1 MTFTKNS
8 IARALPRYRQHILPL
23 GFLLLTAAPM
33 AASAEDAASAPAA
46 GSAVLAEPLAEP
58 SLTELEAVTVSALAM
73 DEDANLQAT
82 PHSVMNA
89 DALLQKGAGTLG
101 NALSGLPGVQAD
113 TFGAG
118 ASRPVIRGQSAPRVA
133 VKSDG
138 ASVMDASDISPDHAI
153 GNDPLLSTRV
163 EVLRGPATLRY
174 GGGAIGGVVNVL
186 DDRIATT
193 LPGKTVEGFVALRGN
208 TVADEKA
215 GAGSLNLRLPGNL
228 VLHAEYAN
236 RDAGDYEI
244 NGFTEPTVKGSY
256 SQSETGSAGL
266 SWIHERGYLGLAYT
280 SQSSTYGLPGHS
292 HEFEDCTLAG
302 SSLSCSGSGHVHAE
316 EEVPYVDMSHRRL
329 DVRGA
334 YEEPVKGIE
343 EVTLRFQNTRYH
355 HDEIEDGAVGTTFLH
370 NGYETRLEARHVAL
384 AGFEGVIGLQWS
396 DAQFN
401 ARGEESFIP
410 KTDTA
415 SQAIFAVEHYTFNP
429 QWHLELGAR
438 QEWQQSNPVEDT
450 QNRPAVEDSASSL
463 SAALVWQFHSDYN
476 VSLSLARAQRLPQAQ
491 ELYANGV
498 HLATNTYEC
507 GLLACPSLGATAEV
521 NPETSRNLGLNLR
534 KIAGDLTFDIGAYH
548 NRIDDYIYARTLDQI
563 EVFRLVRY
571 SQVEAEFIGAEASA
585 DYRFAQGW
593 KVGVMGDVVR
603 AKNVDTGEYLP
614 RIPAARLGLNLEKSW
629 DRFSANAE
637 VLQVYEQDR
646 IATYETTTP
655 GHTQLNAGVSYRPVE
670 KILVFVNGSNLL
682 GEEIWNH
689 TSFLADV
696 IPEPGRNV
704 TAGLRIDF

>member
-1 MTFTKNS
+1 MM
-8 IARALPRYRQHILPL
+8 
-23 GFLLLTAAPM
+23 GLLLAL
-33 AASAEDAASAPAA
+33 PAA
-46 GSAVLAEPLAEP
+46 GRADDVVSPPPAEAVSSTVVEEPVLD
-58 SLTELEAVTVSALAM
+58 TVTVSALAM
-73 DEDANLQAT
+73 DENANLQAT
-82 PHSVMNA
+82 PHSVMKA
-89 DALLQKGAGTLG
+89 DELLQKGAATLG
-101 NALSGLPGVQAD
+101 NALSDLPGVQAD
-113 TFGAG
+113 TFGGG

-153 GNDPLLSTRV
+153 GSDPLLASRV
-163 EVLRGPATLRY
+163 EVLRGPSTLRY

-186 DDRIATT
+186 DERIATE
-193 LPGKTVEGFVALRGN
+193 LPDKTVQGFVALRGN
-208 TVADEKA
+208 TVAEEKA

-228 VLHAEYAN
+228 VLHAELAD
-236 RDAGDYEI
+236 RDADDYEI

-256 SQSETGSAGL
+256 GASQSSSAGL

-280 SQSSTYGLPGHS
+280 WQSSTYGLPGHN
-292 HEFEDCTLAG
+292 HEFEDCALSG
-302 SSLSCSGSGHVHAE
+302 SSLSCSSSGHAHEE

-415 SQAIFAVEHYTFNP
+415 SQAVFAVEHYTFNP

-438 QEWQQSNPVEDT
+438 QEWQQSTPLEDE
-450 QNRPAVEDSASSL
+450 QARPAFDDSANSL
-463 SAALVWQFHSDYN
+463 STALVWQFHSDYN

-507 GLLACPSLGATAEV
+507 GLLACPSLGAAAEV
-521 NPETSRNLGLNLR
+521 NPETSHNLGLNLR
-534 KIAGDLTFDIGAYH
+534 KIAGNFTFDIGAYH
-548 NRIDDYIYARTLDQI
+548 NHIDDYIYARTLDQI
-563 EVFRLVRY
+563 EVFRLIRY
-571 SQVEAEFIGAEASA
+571 SQVEAEFTGAEASA
-585 DYRFAQGW
+585 DYRFGSGW
-593 KVGVMGDVVR
+593 KAGLMGDVVR
-603 AKNVDTGEYLP
+603 ATRTDTDENLP
-614 RIPAARLGLNLEKSW
+614 RIPAARLGFNLEKSW
-629 DRFSANAE
+629 SRLSLNAE
-637 VLQVYEQDR
+637 VMQVYEQDR
-646 IATYETTTP
+646 IAAYETRTP
-655 GHTQLNAGVSYRPVE
+655 GHTMLNAGVNFRPADKV
-670 KILVFVNGSNLL
+670 LLFMNGSNLL
-682 GEEIWNH
+682 GEEVWNH
-689 TSFLADV
+689 TSFLAST
-696 IPEPGRNV
+696 IPEPGRNL

>member
-1 MTFTKNS
+1 MMFTPQNM
-8 IARALPRYRQHILPL
+8 ARCLPAYRQHVLPVS
-23 GFLLLTAAPM
+23 LLLLALPVAAN
-33 AASAEDAASAPAA
+33 AEDAVSPPADTA
-46 GSAVLAEPLAEP
+46 ISYTLEDETVLE
-58 SLTELEAVTVSALAM
+58 TVTVSALAM
-73 DEDANLQAT
+73 DEDAKLQAT
-82 PHSVMNA
+82 PHSVMSNTE
-89 DALLQKGAGTLG
+89 LLQKGAGTLG

-113 TFGAG
+113 TFGGG

-153 GNDPLLSTRV
+153 GSDPLLSTRI
-163 EVLRGPATLRY
+163 EVLRGPSTLRY

-193 LPGKTVEGFVALRGN
+193 LPAKTVEGFMALRGN
-208 TVADEKA
+208 TVAEEKA
-215 GAGSLNLRLPGNL
+215 GAGSFNLRLPGNL
-228 VLHAEYAN
+228 ALHAEYAN
-236 RDAGDYEI
+236 RDAGDYAI
-244 NGFTEPTVKGSY
+244 NGFTEPRIKGSY
-256 SQSETGSAGL
+256 NKNETASAGI
-266 SWIHERGYLGLAYT
+266 SWIHERGYLGIAYT

-292 HEFEDCTLAG
+292 HEFEDCALAG
-302 SSLSCSGSGHVHAE
+302 SSLSCTSGGHAHEE

-355 HDEIEDGAVGTTFLH
+355 HDEIEDGAVGTTFLN
-370 NGYETRLEARHVAL
+370 NGYETRLEARHVPL
-384 AGFEGVIGLQWS
+384 AGWEGVIGLQWS
-396 DAQFN
+396 DAQLN

-415 SQAIFAVEHYTFNP
+415 SQAIFAVEHYAFSED
-429 QWHLELGAR
+429 WHLELGAR
-438 QEWQQSNPVEDT
+438 QEWQQSTPLEDN
-450 QNRPAVEDSASSL
+450 QNRPAFDDSANSFST
-463 SAALVWQFHSDYN
+463 ALVWQFHSDYN

-507 GLLACPSLGATAEV
+507 GLLACPSLGAAAKV

-534 KIAGDLTFDIGAYH
+534 KIAGSLTFDIGVYH

-563 EVFRLVRY
+563 EEFRLIRY
-571 SQVEAEFIGAEASA
+571 SQVAAEFTGAEASA
-585 DYRFAQGW
+585 DYRFGSGW
-593 KVGVMGDVVR
+593 KAGLMGDVVR
-603 AKNVDTGEYLP
+603 ATRTDTGENLP
-614 RIPAARLGLNLEKSW
+614 RIPAARLGFNLEKSW
-629 DRFSANAE
+629 SRFSATAE
-637 VLQVYEQDR
+637 VIQVYEQDR
-646 IATYETTTP
+646 IASYETRTP
-655 GHTQLNAGVSYRPVE
+655 GHTLLNAGVNFRPGE
-670 KILVFVNGSNLL
+670 KSLVFLNASNLL

-689 TSFLADV
+689 TSFLANV
-696 IPEPGRNV
+696 IPEPGRNL

>member
-1 MTFTKNS
+1 MTFTPKY
-8 IARALPRYRQHILPL
+8 IARCIPGYRQHVLPVS
-23 GFLLLTAAPM
+23 LLLLALPT
-33 AASAEDAASAPAA
+33 AASADEAASPPASETVSSTLA
-46 GSAVLAEPLAEP
+46 EEAVLE
-58 SLTELEAVTVSALAM
+58 TVTVSALAM
-73 DEDANLQAT
+73 DEDAKLQAT
-82 PHSVMNA
+82 PHSVMSHSE
-89 DALLQKGAGTLG
+89 LLQKGAGTLG
-101 NALSGLPGVQAD
+101 NALSDLPGVQAD
-113 TFGAG
+113 TFGGG

-138 ASVMDASDISPDHAI
+138 SSMLDASDISPDHAI
-153 GNDPLLSTRV
+153 GAEPLLSTRV

-186 DDRIATT
+186 DDRIATE
-193 LPGKTVEGFVALRGN
+193 LPGETVSGFVALRGN
-208 TVADEKA
+208 TVAEEKA
-215 GAGSLNLRLPGNL
+215 GAGSINLRLPGNL

-236 RDAGDYEI
+236 RDAGDYAI

-266 SWIHERGYLGLAYT
+266 SWIHERGYLGIAYT

-292 HEFEDCTLAG
+292 HEFEDCDLVG
-302 SSLSCSGSGHVHAE
+302 SSLSCAPHAHSDDE
-316 EEVPYVDMSHRRL
+316 AVPYVDLSHRRL

-334 YEEPVKGIE
+334 YTEPLPGLE

-355 HDEIEDGAVGTTFLH
+355 HDEIEDGAVSTTFLN
-370 NGYETRLEARHVAL
+370 NGYETRLEARHVPL
-384 AGFEGVIGLQWS
+384 AGWEGVIGLQWS

-415 SQAIFAVEHYTFNP
+415 AQAIFAVEHYAFNP

-438 QEWQQSNPVEDT
+438 QEWQQNTPLEDE
-450 QNRPAVEDSASSL
+450 QARPAFDGSASSL

-498 HLATNTYEC
+498 HVATNTYEC
-507 GLLACPSLGATAEV
+507 GLLACPSLGASAEV

-534 KIAGDLTFDIGAYH
+534 KIAGDFTFDIGAYH
-548 NRIDDYIYARTLDQI
+548 NHIDDYIYARTLDQI
-563 EVFRLVRY
+563 EVFRLIRY
-571 SQVEAEFIGAEASA
+571 SQIEAEFTGAEASA

-603 AKNVDTGEYLP
+603 AKRTDTDENLP

-629 DRFSANAE
+629 SRVSLNAE
-637 VLQVYEQDR
+637 VVQVYEQDR
-646 IATYETTTP
+646 IASYETSTP
-655 GHTQLNAGVSYRPVE
+655 GHTMLNAGVNFRPTDKV
-670 KILVFVNGSNLL
+670 LLFMTGSNLL
-682 GEEIWNH
+682 GEEVWSH
-689 TSFLADV
+689 TSFLADIV
-696 IPEPGRNV
+696 PEPGRNV
-704 TAGLRIDF
+704 SAGLRIDF